1 MKKLDIEII
10 KSIISTIKKVTKKK
24 NVSKLHVPTLSKLEG
39 IYLKKCL
46 DTNML
51 STIGPFVEIFENK
64 LKKITK
70 AKHVIA
76 TINGTSAL
84 HIALKLININKS
96 SEVLIP
102 SLNFVASTNA
112 TLYCDG
118 TPHFIDVEEK
128 TLGVDF
134 DKLDNYLKKNTKQVN
149 QKCLNIKTKKIIK
162 AIIPT
167 HLYGHPV
174 NIKKLIIL
182 AKKYNLKIIE
192 DAAEGVGSLYK
203 GKHVGTFGDMGILSF
218 NGNKTITT
226 GGGGAILTNN
236 SIIANKARHL
246 ISVSKEKKKFDL
258 SHDQI
263 GYNYKMTNLHA
274 AIGCAQLQKMNKL
287 LSNKKKLFKAF
298 EKAFKSNENVT
309 MFKQPLMARSNYW
322 LNTILLKKTK
332 SLLRNKILEKGKKSS
347 IALRPAW
354 KVLPELKFLKQYP
367 KMNISQSKQ
376 LSKRIINLPSS
387 SNLIN

>member
-1 MKKLDIEII
+1 
-10 KSIISTIKKVTKKK
+10 
-24 NVSKLHVPTLSKLEG
+24 
-39 IYLKKCL
+39 
-46 DTNML
+46 ML

-64 LKKITK
+64 LKKVTK

-102 SLNFVASTNA
+102 SLNFIASTNA
-112 TLYCDG
+112 TLYCNG

-134 DKLDNYLKKNTKQVN
+134 DKLDSYLKKNTKQVN

-192 DAAEGVGSLYK
+192 DAAEGIGSLYK

-274 AIGCAQLQKMNKL
+274 AIGCAQLQKMSKL
-287 LSNKKKLFKAF
+287 LSNKKKLSKAF

-347 IALRPAW
+347 IALRPAL